1 MSINIRKVPMDNKL
15 QNMVTIKQFVSS
27 PFSYEPNKTVIDNGN
42 NLMLPLITQSA
53 YEKGKTGIYIDPN
66 SFIHPF
72 NMPEEKDLDKYN
84 IEKNKENI
92 IDFSDCSNYHDVIS
106 KQKAIKEVRSE
117 LMTNADHISYYPV
130 NDNDTKL
137 MSGLKRAINSKEC
150 DINCYEQNFNGNFLN
165 NVRILNGNSIT
176 DKKTI
181 EFGNAMDIKVTIRF
195 EDKNPDV
202 PNPMGKVIEVELTGG
217 DENDG

>member
-1 MSINIRKVPMDNKL
+1 
-15 QNMVTIKQFVSS
+15 
-27 PFSYEPNKTVIDNGN
+27 
-42 NLMLPLITQSA
+42 
-53 YEKGKTGIYIDPN
+53 
-66 SFIHPF
+66 
-72 NMPEEKDLDKYN
+72 
-84 IEKNKENI
+84 
-92 IDFSDCSNYHDVIS
+92 
-106 KQKAIKEVRSE
+106 
-117 LMTNADHISYYPV
+117 
-130 NDNDTKL
+130 

-202 PNPMGKVIEVELTGG
+202 PNPMGRVIEVELTGG